1 MKNLTIKIFTILFL
15 LFTATLIYSEDINF
29 FTRSTFS
36 NSQFWES
43 QSFNDDPNFERNVFT
58 NFFSGS
64 TGFGMEFIIW
74 DNGKARGSRIF
85 FKTGLDLLFSGFSYA
100 GAYDVVNVDHGMAS
114 LNINGGAFYSGL
126 DWDFFVG
133 GTFPRTD
140 LIWGFGCIWNFMFPS
155 YSPVYNVNSF
165 VENYQFYAVPAVLLG
180 YDIIIPKTKF
190 KITPQIR
197 AGFTCNSVTPGD
209 LIRDMGT
216 HGGSYIKH
224 VMYSGPYIDFSV
236 AFSFASVK
244 WKD

>member
-1 MKNLTIKIFTILFL
+1 MTSFL
-15 LFTATLIYSEDINF
+15 YSEDINF

-43 QSFNDDPNFERNVFT
+43 QSYQDNPDYERNVFT

-64 TGFGMEFIIW
+64 VGFGMEFIIW
-74 DNGKARGSRIF
+74 DIGKTRGSRIF
-85 FKTGLDLLFSGFSYA
+85 FKTGIDIVFSGISYA
-100 GAYDVVNVDHGMAS
+100 GAYSDYDPNDADHKFNKDHNMTS

-133 GTFPRTD
+133 GTFPKTD
-140 LIWGFGCIWNFMFPS
+140 LLWGFGCIWNMLFPA
-155 YSPVYNVNSF
+155 YSPIYNVNSF
-165 VENYQFYAVPAVLLG
+165 VENYQFYAVPAVLIG
-180 YDIIIPKTKF
+180 YDIVIPKTKL

-197 AGFTCNSVTPGD
+197 AGFTCNPIIPAD
-209 LIRDMGT
+209 LIRDMSI

-236 AFSFASVK
+236 AFSFASIK
-244 WKD
+244 WKN